1 MREVKFTTLAHSQL
15 LQWKEESPKI
25 YLRVAYL
32 IDSIQENQYSGI
44 GKPEPLKHELGGYW
58 SRRITKE
65 HRLVYK
71 VSLDEIIVISCKY
84 HYQ

>member
-15 LQWKEESPKI
+15 LHWKKEKPKI
-25 YLRVAYL
+25 YLRIAYL
-32 IDSIQENQYSGI
+32 IDRIQENHYSGI
-44 GKPEPLKHELGGYW
+44 GKPEPLKHELGGFW

-71 VSLDEIIVISCKY
+71 VTSDAIFIISCKY
-84 HYQ
+84 HY